1 MADFSKQW
9 CDINDPEMPYDFD
22 IMEEYSKL
30 ETGYSISM
38 ICEGF
43 GILGIAKGHNNEVLV
58 AVDSPDDDNYNYIH
72 WIEYDEFIENYTK

>member
-30 ETGYSISM
+30 ETGCSVSM

-58 AVDSPDDDNYNYIH
+58 AIYPDDSDYIY
-72 WIEYDEFIENYTK
+72 WIEYDEFIKNYNK

>member
-22 IMEEYSKL
+22 IIEEYKKL
-30 ETGYSISM
+30 SEGHWIPV

-43 GILGIAKGHNNEVLV
+43 GFLGIANINNQCKVMI
-58 AVDSPDDDNYNYIH
+58 DNEWTDLDVVINANK
-72 WIEYDEFIENYTK
+72 WE

>member
-22 IMEEYSKL
+22 IIEEYNKL
-30 ETGYSISM
+30 SEGEWIPV

-43 GILGIAKGHNNEVLV
+43 GFLGIANINNQCKVMI
-58 AVDSPDDDNYNYIH
+58 DNE
-72 WIEYDEFIENYTK
+72 WIDLDVVINANKW